1 MKVQGKLFRVTSRN
15 DIQGSLWG
23 RIKIVDHGTIWV
35 SNFFGQLPTI
45 HGSPSSQRLISYILS
60 YAFDKTIKRDT
71 KCFEKSFLASAH
83 PRLICYQLL
92 LIFSEMNF
100 SRSHF
105 RWHCIT
111 HVLFNSFQTNIGFYS
126 QHKKWSF
133 RLRIS
138 SINVTKSSGDCGSG
152 FIFTE
157 ENLIPQTIL
166 AVARGGGGY
175 PSVGIPKMYLLK
187 TGCNPRF
194 CDFIIKSHVFP
205 EIFIKIPQVVQ

>member
-23 RIKIVDHGTIWV
+23 RIKIADHGTIWV

-92 LIFSEMNF
+92 LMFSEMNF

-105 RWHCIT
+105 HFA
-111 HVLFNSFQTNIGFYS
+111 LKDFFNKCDQILR
-126 QHKKWSF
+126 
-133 RLRIS
+133 RLWIWFHIYWR
-138 SINVTKSSGDCGSG
+138 K
-152 FIFTE
+152 
-157 ENLIPQTIL
+157 P
-166 AVARGGGGY
+166 Y
-175 PSVGIPKMYLLK
+175 P
-187 TGCNPRF
+187 
-194 CDFIIKSHVFP
+194 
-205 EIFIKIPQVVQ
+205 

>member
-105 RWHCIT
+105 RWYCIT

-138 SINVTKSSGDCGSG
+138 SINVTKSSGSCTFAEKLPGKFNEKLPGKLDEKLPEKLHFLRSGKTHNSARKCG
-152 FIFTE
+152 
-157 ENLIPQTIL
+157 
-166 AVARGGGGY
+166 
-175 PSVGIPKMYLLK
+175 
-187 TGCNPRF
+187 
-194 CDFIIKSHVFP
+194 VF
-205 EIFIKIPQVVQ
+205 

>member
-1 MKVQGKLFRVTSRN
+1 MKVQEKLFCITSRN

-23 RIKIVDHGTIWV
+23 RIKVVDHGTIWV

-71 KCFEKSFLASAH
+71 KCFEKSFLASVH
-83 PRLICYQLL
+83 PRLIYYQLL
-92 LIFSEMNF
+92 FIFPEMNF
-100 SRSHF
+100 SGWHF
-105 RWHCIT
+105 RRYCIT

-138 SINVTKSSGDCGSG
+138 SINVTKSSGNCGSG
-152 FIFTE
+152 
-157 ENLIPQTIL
+157 L
-166 AVARGGGGY
+166 GGVLSLCGY
-175 PSVGIPKMYLLK
+175 SKNVSSKDRVQPSFLWLYYQKSCLSW
-187 TGCNPRF
+187 
-194 CDFIIKSHVFP
+194 DFH
-205 EIFIKIPQVVQ
+205 